1 MSTDTDTGTDRVAG
15 LFDYVATM
23 RPTGFTVQFPIG
35 YVIEHDSAGPATCV
49 SLHFC
54 GEYLGDFRFLT
65 DLSPAALAEELRA
78 WLAAEATDEEVKGAD
93 HRYVLGMLHI
103 SDDGEADDWA
113 RACTTLILRGPIYA

>member
-1 MSTDTDTGTDRVAG
+1 MSTDTDTGTDRGAG

-23 RPTGFTVQFPIG
+23 TPTGFTVQFPIG

-49 SLHFC
+49 SLSFC

-78 WLAAEATDEEVKGAD
+78 WLAAAGTDEEVKGAGD
-93 HRYVLGMLHI
+93 RYVPGMLHI
-103 SDDGEADDWA
+103 SDNGEADDWA
-113 RACTTLILRGPIYA
+113 RACTTLILQGPTYA